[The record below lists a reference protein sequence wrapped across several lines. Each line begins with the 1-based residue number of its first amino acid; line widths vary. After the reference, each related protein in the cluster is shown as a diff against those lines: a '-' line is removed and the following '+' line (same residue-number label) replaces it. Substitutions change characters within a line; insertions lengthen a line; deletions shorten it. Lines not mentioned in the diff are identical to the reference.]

1 MKLFTGCQYLMI
13 DAASHFGLDKIT
25 FEERIE
31 WCKTNLN
38 QLESLL
44 PFAKKPDLFLKTI
57 YAIRDTQNGIPT
69 GHLVEFDAVA
79 SGIQLMSAL
88 MGCKTGAMNTGL
100 IDPDVMPDAYSTLT
114 ERMKTHL
121 GYSVDVSRD
130 DAKQSMMTYFYGSEN
145 KPKEIFG
152 DGTPEYSAFFKA
164 AQETAPE
171 AYDLRNILLNSW
183 QAGALEHSWVMPDG
197 FHVVIKNMVAKDT
210 VIKVPELNSSFTHRF
225 LENEGSD
232 KGLSIPANAIHSIDS
247 MVVREMNR
255 RCNYD
260 IDDVVKAS
268 DLIASYKR
276 ITVFPAT
283 AVIDRTKFVSLNLIN
298 GLTYTKLK
306 KMDFSTITRLE
317 NLIFNVLNQ
326 SKPFELVCIHDAFKA
341 HANNMNTVRYWYKE
355 ILAELADSHLMQ
367 DIIQQIHKDTSIT
380 LTRASED
387 LGDLIRNSNY
397 GIA

>member
-1 MKLFTGCQYLMI
+1 MLKLFTGCQYLMI

-44 PFAKKPDLFLKTI
+44 PFAKKPDLFLKTV

-69 GHLVEFDAVA
+69 GHLCELDSCS

-88 MGCKTGAMNTGL
+88 MGCRDGAMNTGL

-114 ERMKTHL
+114 ERMKAHL
-121 GYSVDVSRD
+121 GYSVDISRD
-130 DAKQSMMTYFYGSEN
+130 DAKAALMVFMYGAEM

-183 QAGALEHSWVMPDG
+183 QSGALEHSWVMPDG

-232 KGLSIPANAIHSIDS
+232 EGLSIPA
-247 MVVREMNR
+247 
-255 RCNYD
+255 
-260 IDDVVKAS
+260 
-268 DLIASYKR
+268 
-276 ITVFPAT
+276 
-283 AVIDRTKFVSLNLIN
+283 
-298 GLTYTKLK
+298 
-306 KMDFSTITRLE
+306 
-317 NLIFNVLNQ
+317 
-326 SKPFELVCIHDAFKA
+326 
-341 HANNMNTVRYWYKE
+341 
-355 ILAELADSHLMQ
+355 
-367 DIIQQIHKDTSIT
+367 
-380 LTRASED
+380 
-387 LGDLIRNSNY
+387 
-397 GIA
+397 